1 MWAGAAEVGALEGAL
16 PIGFLLGIAIVAVY
30 AIRVGVPPM
39 PSNRAARLAMLK
51 LLPEKVDGTVYDLG
65 SAWGGLAFDLARKY
79 PDNRVVGIELSPIP
93 YLASRL
99 RALLIRRPNLNFRR
113 ADFLNVDLSD
123 AGALTCYLMIWAMRR
138 LEPKLR
144 AELNPG
150 AVVVS
155 HAFAFV
161 AWKHEAHVIVPEAGS
176 AWIYRYQM
184 ELTP

>member
-1 MWAGAAEVGALEGAL
+1 MWAGAAEVGTLEGAL
-16 PIGFLLGIAIVAVY
+16 LIGLLLGIAIVAFY

-51 LLPEKVDGTVYDLG
+51 LLPEQVDGTVYDLG

-79 PDNRVVGIELSPIP
+79 PENRVVGIELSPIP
-93 YLASRL
+93 YLFSRL
-99 RALLIRRPNLNFRR
+99 RTLLTRRPNLSFRR
-113 ADFLNVDLSD
+113 ADYLNVDLSD

-144 AELNPG
+144 AELSHG
-150 AVVVS
+150 TVIVS

-161 AWKHEAHVIVPEAGS
+161 EWTADTHVIVPEAGS
-176 AWIYRYQM
+176 AWIYRYVV
-184 ELTP
+184 EPTG